1 MQQRPLW
8 APWRMAYILGPKPDG
23 CVFCHARDG
32 ADDRAHLVVAR
43 GDHVFVVL
51 NRFPYAPGHLM
62 VLPLRHEGAVEA
74 LSPDESSELWAWFVR
89 AKAALDRVSAPH
101 GYNVGLNLGAAA
113 GAGVAE
119 HLHLHVVPRWEGD
132 NNFMPVLGDTRVI
145 PQHLDDQYDQLV
157 AALSDG

>member
-1 MQQRPLW
+1 MARPLW

-23 CVFCHARDG
+23 CVFCAARDG
-32 ADDRAHLVVAR
+32 DDDRAHLVVAR
-43 GDHVFVVL
+43 GDHVFTVL

-62 VLPLRHEGAVEA
+62 VLPVRHVGAVEDLTPA
-74 LSPDESSELWAWFVR
+74 EAADLWAGLVR
-89 AKAALDRVSAPH
+89 AKTALDRVSAPH

-132 NNFMPVLGDTRVI
+132 NNFMPVLADTRVI
-145 PQHLDDQYDQLV
+145 PQHLDDQYERLV
-157 AALSDG
+157 EALADG